1 MKVVIVGGTGNISE
15 EIAKLLLREG
25 HEVTCFNRG
34 QRPPIAGTRSLVGDR
49 ADAAKYEALMQRG
62 RFDAA
67 IDMICFTAEQA
78 RSSVRAFR
86 GVRHF
91 VQCSTV
97 CTYGVDY
104 DVVPVP
110 ESHPLRANTPYGRHK
125 VEADEVYLA
134 AHRDEGFPVTIVKP
148 STTYGPQL
156 GLLRQLAWEFSWI
169 DRLRE
174 GRPLLL
180 SDRGQ
185 MRLQFLHVR
194 DAAEGFVGILENKA
208 CIGQTYNLVNPE
220 PIAWVD
226 HHRLAREVLGSSS
239 ELLGLPFPEIQKL
252 RAPRFTICRD
262 IFGFD
267 AVYDGRRLIQDV
279 PRFRPQVS
287 LRQGMEELIESNYSP
302 AKSSRLSNT
311 WEDRLIAKH
320 RPSLARL

>member
-1 MKVVIVGGTGNISE
+1 MKVVVVGGTGNISE
-15 EIAKLLLREG
+15 EIVKLLVSEG
-25 HEVTCFNRG
+25 HDVSCFNRG
-34 QRPPIAGTRSLVGDR
+34 KRPAIPGSRLLIGDR
-49 ADAAKYEALMQRG
+49 GDIETFEAIMQQE

-78 RSSVRAFR
+78 HSSVRAFR
-86 GVRHF
+86 GVGHF

-110 ESHPLRANTPYGRHK
+110 ETHPRRANTSYGRQK

-134 AHRDEGFPVTIVKP
+134 AHEKEGFPVTIVKP

-156 GLLRQLAWEFSWI
+156 GPLRQLAWEFSWI

-180 SDRGQ
+180 SDQGQ

-194 DAAEGFVGILENKA
+194 DAAEGFVGILENNA
-208 CIGQTYNLVNPE
+208 CIGQTYNLVNPG
-220 PIAWVD
+220 PIAWID
-226 HHRLAREVLGSSS
+226 HHRLAREILGSSS

-252 RAPRFTICRD
+252 RAPRFTICRE

-267 AVYDGRRLIQDV
+267 AVYDGRRLMQDV
-279 PRFRPQVS
+279 PRFQPKVS
-287 LRQGMEELIESNYSP
+287 LRQGMEELIEGNYSP

-320 RPSLARL
+320 RDSLARL